1 MPQFELTESQIDQFH
16 DDGYLV
22 VKNLLDAEEVDL
34 LGKIARIDHS
44 LQTNATSRADGE
56 GGAVKLVVSN
66 DLPDDTIYGSIV
78 RSRRIVSTM
87 ERLLDDEVYHYHHKM
102 ILKEARVGGAWAWH
116 QDYGYWYGNG
126 CLFPD
131 MASCMIA
138 VDKATKENGCLQ
150 VVKHSHLSGRM
161 DHLKV
166 GDQTGADPERVA
178 EILKRLPLVYCELDP
193 GSAIFFHANT
203 LHRSDQNVSDN
214 PRWAFICC
222 YNSKHNDPYKD
233 SKHPRYSPL
242 EVQDDARVKQV
253 GQIQWQKLDASR

>member
-1 MPQFELTESQIDQFH
+1 MPQFELTDSQIDQFH

-22 VKNLLDAEEVDL
+22 VKNLLDAEEIDL

-66 DLPDDTIYGSIV
+66 DLPDDTIYGAIV

-242 EVQDDARVKQV
+242 EVRDDAQVKLV
-253 GQIQWQKLDASR
+253 GQLQWQKLEASR